1 MIKHAFYRFL
11 ILSTL
16 TLVFAVFTGN
26 AHAKMPIS
34 EKFNAF
40 SGKSE
45 AEIDQILDYRNAKGE
60 HLFTPVRQNEDN
72 LWSHLDPKIDRIEGT
87 STANA
92 YLNPKLPV
100 SAKEVVVAV
109 IDSGVDIR
117 HEDLKDKIWTNYA
130 ELNGVQDVDDDGNGY
145 VDDIHGWNF
154 LGSRNGT
161 NVNGSTLEVTRETA
175 RLLKKSKKKRLSPAE
190 QAYFDKVRAQ
200 YEEELSDVQES
211 LRYFQQILSAIDLL
225 KRNGLTTESVAAV
238 RALQT
243 TDREVQ
249 MAKEIAI
256 RAFQNPR
263 TGNSDAIRAIIAD
276 NTVQIQFCYNLNF
289 DSSQIVGDH
298 PVDLNEIGYG
308 NNDVTGPDASHGTHV
323 AGIIAANRENN
334 LGILGHADQVK
345 IMSLRVVPN
354 GDERDKDVANAIIY
368 AVQNGAKVINMSF
381 GKQLSPNKKAVDK
394 AALYA
399 ESKGVILVHSSGNSG
414 KSTEK
419 GFDNFPMKTVRQN
432 TPMER
437 EVWNWIEVGASDRN
451 KDEKLAAKFSNY
463 GKTTVDLFAPGVS
476 IRSTIP
482 NNQYADFN
490 GTSMAS
496 PQVSGVLT
504 LLLSR
509 FPLYDTKEILD
520 AVLKS
525 TTRYPNHVVS
535 IPCKG
540 SDCSGAK
547 ISFSELSKTGGVI
560 NTNAALELLA
570 Q

>member
-1 MIKHAFYRFL
+1 MIKHSLFRFL

-16 TLVFAVFTGN
+16 TLIFAVFN
-26 AHAKMPIS
+26 AHAKLPIS
-34 EKFNAF
+34 EKFEAF
-40 SGKSE
+40 SGKSDS
-45 AEIDQILDYRNAKGE
+45 EIDQILDYRNAKGE
-60 HLFTPVRQNEDN
+60 QLFTPIRQNEDN

-100 SAKEVVVAV
+100 SAKEVIVAV
-109 IDSGVDIR
+109 IDSGVDIH

-130 ELNGVQDVDDDGNGY
+130 ELNGVQDVDDDGNGF
-145 VDDIHGWNF
+145 VDDVHGWNF
-154 LGSRNGT
+154 LGNRNGT
-161 NVNGSTLEVTRETA
+161 NIHGSTLEVTRETA
-175 RLLKKSKKKRLSPAE
+175 RLLKKSKKKQLSQAE
-190 QAYFDKVRAQ
+190 QAYFDKVRTQ
-200 YEEELSDVQES
+200 YEEELTEVQES

-263 TGNSDAIRAIIAD
+263 TSSSDAIRAIIED
-276 NTVQIQFCYNLNF
+276 NNVQIQFCYNLNF
-289 DSSQIVGDH
+289 NSSQIVGDH
-298 PVDLNEIGYG
+298 PEDLNETGYG

-323 AGIIAANRENN
+323 AGIIAANRENG
-334 LGILGHADQVK
+334 LGIIGHADQVK

-354 GDERDKDVANAIIY
+354 GDERDKDIANAILY

-381 GKQLSPNKKAVDK
+381 GKQLSPHKKAVDK
-394 AALYA
+394 AVIYA

-419 GFDNFPMKTVRQN
+419 GFDNFPLKKVRQN

-496 PQVSGVLT
+496 PQVSGILA

-509 FPLYDTKEILD
+509 FPLYDTQEVLN

-525 TTRYPNHVVS
+525 TTRYPNHVVT

-560 NTNAALELLA
+560 NTNAALELLV